1 MASVLT
7 NSESFDGQL
16 TCSQNVIPATPYLTP
31 VVNENMSTVGSEN
44 PSTLRPRAVTGPR
57 EENLARRRF
66 QNGQLLLLK
75 KRWSVR
81 SYEDVFENGERRR
94 KRVQRFLGTLAE
106 LPTKRLAMRAMKDAL
121 DVVNGLAYRPR
132 TTTTFREFA
141 TQWVEKCR
149 TRKRRPIKP
158 STLCNWESI
167 LLNHLLPA
175 LGSTP
180 LSSVDNRAMKVLV
193 EGLVHKRLSPQTIK
207 NVVQVAKLVKAS
219 AVDENGNE
227 LYPTKWNHEFI
238 DLPEVDETKQRKP
251 SFFGEQV
258 TKIVKAANGRLQ
270 MACVLLAGSGIRAG
284 ELLALETRHFDG
296 SSIKVEQDV
305 WGGKVQDPKT
315 PNARR
320 TIDLHPDVAELLKQ
334 FIGDRTAGFI
344 FKTSTGKPLTQTNLL
359 KRELHP
365 ILATL
370 EIPKRGFHSFRRF
383 RNTHLRNSVCPDGLL
398 KFWMGHA
405 SKDMSDRYD
414 RVRDDVVFRKEV
426 AARMGTGFEIPKTL
440 TPKPPKTKKTV
451 SEISVS
457 GVIGR
462 GTALA
467 TTLSY

>member
-1 MASVLT
+1 MSSSRANL
-7 NSESFDGQL
+7 ESFDGLL
-16 TCSQNVIPATPYLTP
+16 TYSQDAVSAASDPSSVIYENTP
-31 VVNENMSTVGSEN
+31 TVGDED
-44 PSTLRPRAVTGPR
+44 PVTLPARAVTGPR

-66 QNGQLLLLK
+66 QNGQLLLVK

-81 SYEDVFENGERRR
+81 SYEDIIENGERRR
-94 KRVQRFLGTLAE
+94 KRVQRFLGTLTE

-121 DVVNGLAYRPR
+121 EVVNGLAYRPR

-141 TQWVEKCR
+141 KQWVEKCR

-167 LLNHLLPA
+167 LENHLLPV
-175 LGSTP
+175 LGSAP

-193 EGLVHKRLSPQTIK
+193 EGLVRKGLSPQTVK

-219 AVDENGNE
+219 AVDEDGNE

-238 DLPEVDETKQRKP
+238 DLPEVDETKQRTP
-251 SFFGEQV
+251 SFSAEQV

-270 MACVLLAGSGIRAG
+270 MACVLLAASGIRAG
-284 ELLALETRHFDG
+284 ELLALEIRHFDG

-320 TIDLHPDVAELLKQ
+320 TIDLHPDVAELLIQ
-334 FIGDRTAGFI
+334 FMGERKAGFI
-344 FKTSTGKPLTQTNLL
+344 FETSSGKPLTQTNFL

-370 EIPKRGFHSFRRF
+370 EISKRGFHSFRRF
-383 RNTHLRNSVCPDGLL
+383 RNTHLRNSICPDGLL

-414 RVRDDVVFRKEV
+414 RVRDDVVFRTE
-426 AARMGTGFEIPKTL
+426 AARRMGTGFEVPKTL
-440 TPKPPKTKKTV
+440 TPKPRKSKKRV

-462 GTALA
+462 EAELA